1 MDSVQSYIELFKGLV
16 WGVPLLLL
24 LLGTGAYLTFL
35 LRGIQFRYMIFG
47 LRESWKPQYQEEK
60 GDISHFE
67 ALMTTLAGAIG
78 TGTIVGVA
86 TGISIGGVG
95 CIFWM
100 WVTALLGMATKYAES
115 LLAVKYRVQ
124 DSQGE
129 MVGGPMEY
137 IERGLGWRWLAVIF
151 AILGALAAIGTGN
164 LVQANSIAAAAG
176 AVWSLDPWVSGF
188 VLAGLVGVVT
198 LGGVKVIGR
207 VAAVVVPFM
216 ALFYMAGGLWIILQN
231 AEHVPAALVSIV
243 DEAFNGRAAVGGVVG
258 ISVLTAIQQGVA
270 RAIFATEAGM
280 GISSIAAAAARTNS
294 PARQATVFMTGGLI
308 STVIVCT
315 VTALVLIVTGVTERI
330 GEDGLPLR
338 GASMAIAAFT
348 GSFPGSHYI
357 LTAALMLFAYTTMLA
372 WSYYGEKCAEFLFGT
387 RAVRWYRILFAFAVL
402 PGAAIQLNLVWTLAD
417 CMNGLM
423 AIPNLIA
430 ILALSGVL
438 VRETKLFDG
447 TQKKKAEPAASL
459 GVG

>member
-1 MDSVQSYIELFKGLV
+1 MDSLQSYIELFKSLV
-16 WGVPLLLL
+16 WGIPLLLL
-24 LLGTGAYLTFL
+24 LLGAGAYLTIL
-35 LRGIQFRYMIFG
+35 LRGIQFRYLFFG
-47 LRESWKPQYQEEK
+47 LRESWRPQYQEEK

-124 DSQGE
+124 DSRGE

-137 IERGLGWRWLAVIF
+137 IERGLGWRWLAVTF
-151 AILGALAAIGTGN
+151 AVLGALAAIGTGN
-164 LVQANSIAAAAG
+164 LVQANSIADAAG
-176 AVWSLDPWVSGF
+176 HIWSLDPWVSGVF
-188 VLAGLVGVVT
+188 LAVLVGIVT

-207 VAAVVVPFM
+207 VAAIIVPFM
-216 ALFYMAGGLWIILQN
+216 ALFYMAGGLWIIWLN
-231 AEHVPAALVSIV
+231 AEHVPAAFASIF
-243 DEAFNGRAAVGGVVG
+243 DEAFNGRAAAGGVVG
-258 ISVLTAIQQGVA
+258 ITVLMAIQQGVA
-270 RAIFATEAGM
+270 RAIFATESGL
-280 GISSIAAAAARTNS
+280 GISSIAAAAARTNN

-315 VTALVLIVTGVTERI
+315 VTALVLIVTGVTDQLDQN
-330 GEDGLPLR
+330 GTPLR

-372 WSYYGEKCAEFLFGT
+372 WSYYGEKCAEYLFGA
-387 RAVRWYRILFAFAVL
+387 RAVRWYRIIFACAVI
-402 PGAAIQLNLVWTLAD
+402 PGAAIQLNIVWTIAD
-417 CMNGLM
+417 SMNGLM

-430 ILALSGVL
+430 VLALSGVL
-438 VRETKLFDG
+438 VKETKLFDAL
-447 TQKKKAEPAASL
+447 QKKPKHVT
-459 GVG
+459 GVVG